1 MIQCFCCPFKGKTV
15 HVHQFSHLILFVRGI
30 HFHSNSASCYSQ
42 NNALFTIFKI
52 ESSCYR
58 GEEAS
63 VHFLLFT
70 YPTCLFARWYLL
82 FTSFPPMNTCKFCH
96 SSRKSRNDVVWM
108 DPKVL
113 CLGKN
118 CIHFVYTKVI
128 DSDPPVYVGANI
140 QRFNGCPWRRRGETL
155 PFGNS
160 IFPKRSLDR

>member
-1 MIQCFCCPFKGKTV
+1 
-15 HVHQFSHLILFVRGI
+15 
-30 HFHSNSASCYSQ
+30 
-42 NNALFTIFKI
+42 
-52 ESSCYR
+52 
-58 GEEAS
+58 
-63 VHFLLFT
+63 
-70 YPTCLFARWYLL
+70 
-82 FTSFPPMNTCKFCH
+82 
-96 SSRKSRNDVVWM
+96 M

-160 IFPKRSLDR
+160 IFPKRSLDRQMANLLRVKPTYCERDVCNQRLAFSQLPFKRQTGQQLHFLGVSLSNECWKHLSFVSLSYGGQTCFARWTKKKNKAQQPFIIT